1 MAQGAVDFNF
11 REPAQLSIHY
21 QQYHHSSVGNLE
33 IEYEYLYL
41 VSVADLDKIIS
52 HFDLSC

>member
-11 REPAQLSIHY
+11 RELARLSIHY

-41 VSVADLDKIIS
+41 VSVADLDKITS
-52 HFDLSC
+52 HFDSSC